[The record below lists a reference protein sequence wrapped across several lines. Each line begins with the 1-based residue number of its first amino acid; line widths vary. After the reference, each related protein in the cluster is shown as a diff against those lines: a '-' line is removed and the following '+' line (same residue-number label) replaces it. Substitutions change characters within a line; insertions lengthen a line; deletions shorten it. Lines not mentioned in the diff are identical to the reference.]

1 MRMKKTLILAAVAAI
16 AAVGCTK
23 TYHQVDPA
31 TQGPAIGFGTWT
43 ETLTKAR
50 AQGGNTFMVGDDFAV
65 YGAKIVNSPASTT
78 TVFDDDVVTMT
89 AEGTPGTWTYPN
101 PRFWDPNTDSYI
113 FYAVSPASVGTNGT
127 VYPQT
132 GEMTSASITFAGNDN
147 DILVADKKTVLKA
160 NYGEQVQID
169 FNHVASLLDFKVAK
183 APALHDAVVKVT
195 AFTLSNIESAGVLS
209 VNDAYNATNYGGTYG
224 PAVTWSSTATGTYG
238 PANGVT
244 PVDISTP
251 VTIDEDTA
259 FNPTTP
265 ADPAASTLLINHLVV
280 KPQTFGVPSNAT
292 DFSEAKQQLSI
303 TYTITTTAAG
313 GAESTNTYTSKL
325 WLADFDIVNNAVQTD
340 EKVAGWQTGKHYVFY
355 ITLDAKPIVFGATIN
370 NWTAATGYHYLIQ

>member
-1 MRMKKTLILAAVAAI
+1 MKKTLILAAVAAI

-50 AQGGNTFMVGDDFAV
+50 AQGGNTFTVGDDFAV

-89 AEGTPGTWTYPN
+89 VAGTPGTWTYPN

-127 VYPQT
+127 VNPQT
-132 GEMTSASITFAGNDN
+132 GVMTSASITFAGNDN

-195 AFTLSNIESAGVLS
+195 AFSLDNIESTGVMS
-209 VNDAYNATNYGGTYG
+209 VSDAYNATVYNGTVG
-224 PAVTWSSTATGTYG
+224 PVVTWSSSSATTSYG
-238 PANGVT
+238 PASGVT

-251 VTIDEDTA
+251 ITITEDTA
-259 FNPTTP
+259 FPVPAEP
-265 ADPAASTLLINHLVV
+265 ADGKSTTIINNLVV
-280 KPQTFGVPSNAT
+280 KPQTFGTPADPE
-292 DFSEAKQQLSI
+292 DFTEAKQQLSI
-303 TYTITTTAAG
+303 TYTITTASETS
-313 GAESTNTYTSKL
+313 AESTTTYTSKL

-370 NWTAATGYHYLIQ
+370 NWTPATGYHYLIQ